1 MEIQPF
7 PTIGM
12 DLEVI
17 MLSEIGQKRKDKYC
31 YVLTYVWGK
40 KSQTQERNRE
50 YSVGYQELRD
60 KGNGKM
66 LVKVYKLLD
75 IR

>member
-17 MLSEIGQKRKDKYC
+17 MLSEISQKGKDKYC

-40 KSQTQERNRE
+40 KSQTQESNRE
-50 YSVGYQELRD
+50 YGVGCQELRD